1 MRSLVNRAAR
11 VAPLKLIRHEKEV
24 RAALDETKRSS
35 ARHFHRM
42 EAAMIKLAVLWFAFF
57 ATPAMATLTAMTP
70 EVCAAGEYLIGV
82 SGRSGDWIDA
92 IRPVCASWNP
102 ATRTAGA
109 PRNGPTHG
117 GRGGGEGVAVCPR
130 GSAVSGWEIRHV
142 TRGDTVFLQYVAPQ
156 CRTILPP
163 REIVEIGRLQFGRGN
178 PPMPSSGP
186 TFHGCGKRELAIG
199 LSVAVGENHVGGV
212 DLKCRFVPNVSPP
225 MASRDT
231 GRGTRLYMRP
241 TIRTASGDDVSL
253 DICREWATNCGAPA
267 AVAFCRTQNYA
278 TAVAFE
284 PATGVGLTAVI
295 SNGRICSDP
304 SCGGFASI
312 ECGAVSAAGTTLPT
326 RPPPVLSTTPSSPV
340 SPQAPPSAT
349 AGRQTPLSELKGTL
363 YRDPEIAADN
373 SEMVRLD
380 WCREWG
386 SACGKPAADAYCQ
399 ALGHARSGQ
408 IQIRN
413 NIGKTAIISSK
424 AICSDPACSGFRLIE
439 CVN

>member
-1 MRSLVNRAAR
+1 MI
-11 VAPLKLIRHEKEV
+11 K
-24 RAALDETKRSS
+24 RAALLLELSF
-35 ARHFHRM
+35 ALLLPLL
-42 EAAMIKLAVLWFAFF
+42 AA
-57 ATPAMATLTAMTP
+57 PSMAALTAMTP
-70 EVCAAGEYLIGV
+70 ETCATGEYLIGV

-109 PRNGPTHG
+109 PRNGPSHG

-130 GSAVSGWEIRHV
+130 GSAVSGWEVRHV
-142 TRGDTVFLQYVAPQ
+142 TRGETVFLQYVAPQ

-199 LSVAVGENHVGGV
+199 FSVAVGENHVGGV
-212 DLKCRFVPNVSPP
+212 ELKCRFVPNASPP

-231 GRGTRLYMRP
+231 GRGTRLYTGP
-241 TIRTASGDDVSL
+241 TIKTASGDDVSL

-267 AVAFCRTQNYA
+267 AAAFCRTQNYA

-284 PATGVGLTAVI
+284 PASRVGLTAVI
-295 SNGRICSDP
+295 SSGRICSDP
-304 SCGGFASI
+304 ACGGFTSI
-312 ECGAVSAAGTTLPT
+312 ECGAVAGAATA
-326 RPPPVLSTTPSSPV
+326 LSTRLPPALTTIAPSPTPAPT
-340 SPQAPPSAT
+340 PAQAPPPAAAST
-349 AGRQTPLSELKGTL
+349 RTPMSEVKGTV

-373 SEMVRLD
+373 AEMVRLD

-413 NIGKTAIISSK
+413 NVGKTAIISSK
-424 AICSDPACSGFRLIE
+424 AICSDPTCDGFRLIE
-439 CVN
+439 CVD